1 MSGGSGAGDRPA
13 SQMRREPISV
23 DAAGRL
29 RLTIAVNDY
38 DQIRDVT
45 SGRVPVEGIALT
57 SLSLEIEEIFYRFV
71 KFREWDISELSFAK
85 YAAMTAQGENVTAI
99 PVFPSRMFRH
109 SAFYVR
115 PDGPVKTPADL
126 AGKRMGIPEWAQTAG
141 VYCRGL
147 LAHEYGVDLASIEW
161 VQAGVNEAGRV
172 EKVALQL
179 PPGIRY
185 RAEPQR
191 SLTEM
196 LLDGSID
203 AIMSAR
209 PPSAFTAGDPRIVR
223 LIQDTRGAEAEYF
236 RKTGIYPIMHVLALR
251 SEIVEAHPWVAM
263 NLYKAFEIAK
273 DRSLERARDVTASR
287 FPLPWSQDHLAEIET
302 LFGRDCFPY
311 GIETNRPTLEAF
323 LGYAHE
329 QGLTDRQLRPEELFP
344 KQVQSAFKV

>member
-1 MSGGSGAGDRPA
+1 MGET
-13 SQMRREPISV
+13 RRELEV

-57 SLSLEIEEIFYRFV
+57 SLHLEIEEIFYRFV
-71 KFREWDISELSFAK
+71 KYREWDISELSFAK
-85 YAAMTAQGENVTAI
+85 YVALTAQGADLTAI

-147 LAHEYGVDLASIEW
+147 LAHEFGVDLASVEW

-172 EKVALQL
+172 EKVSLKL
-179 PPGIRY
+179 PAGVAI

-203 AIMSAR
+203 AIMTAR
-209 PPSAFTAGDPRIVR
+209 APSAFVAGDERIVR
-223 LIQDTRGAEAEYF
+223 LIPDSRRAEAEYF
-236 RKTGIYPIMHVLALR
+236 KKTGIYPIMHVLALR
-251 SEIVEAHPWVAM
+251 RAVVDAHPWVAM
-263 NLYKAFEIAK
+263 NLFKSFEIAK
-273 DRSLERARDVTASR
+273 NRSLDRARDVTASR
-287 FPLPWSQDHLAEIET
+287 FPLPWSQDHLADVEA

-311 GIETNRPTLEAF
+311 GIADNRATLDAF
-323 LGYAHE
+323 LTYAHE
-329 QGLTDRQLRPEELFP
+329 QGLTDRLLTPEALFP
-344 KQVQSAFKV
+344 PQVQSSFRV

>member
-1 MSGGSGAGDRPA
+1 LIVTGDRRAGQAPH
-13 SQMRREPISV
+13 EPVAV

-45 SGRVPVEGIALT
+45 SGRVPVEGVALT
-57 SLSLEIEEIFYRFV
+57 SLHLEIEEIFYRFV
-71 KFREWDISELSFAK
+71 KYREWDVSELSFAK
-85 YAAMTAQGENVTAI
+85 YAALVAQGEKVTAI

-115 PDGPVKTPADL
+115 RDGPVRTPADL

-147 LAHEYGVDLASIEW
+147 LAHEYAVDLASIEW

-172 EKVALQL
+172 EKVALSL
-179 PPGIRY
+179 PAGVGI

-196 LLDGSID
+196 LLDGGID

-209 PPSAFTAGDPRIVR
+209 PPSAFTAGDTRIVR
-223 LIQDTRGAEAEYF
+223 LIQDTRGAEAAYF
-236 RKTGIYPIMHVLALR
+236 RKTKIYPIMHVLALR
-251 SEIVEAHPWVAM
+251 SEIVASHPWVAM
-263 NLYKAFEIAK
+263 NLFKAFEVAK
-273 DRSLERARDVTASR
+273 NRSLERARDVTASR
-287 FPLPWSQDHLAEIET
+287 FPLPWLQDYLAEVET
-302 LFGRDCFPY
+302 MFGKDCFPY
-311 GIETNRPTLEAF
+311 GIESNRPTLEAF
-323 LGYAHE
+323 LRYAHE
-329 QGLTDRQLRPEELFP
+329 QGVTDRLLQPEELFP

>member
-1 MSGGSGAGDRPA
+1 VGGDHQG
-13 SQMRREPISV
+13 RRDIGF

-38 DQIRDVT
+38 EQIRDVT
-45 SGRVPVEGIALT
+45 SGRVPVEGVALT
-57 SLSLEIEEIFYRFV
+57 SLHLEIEEIFYRFV
-71 KFREWDISELSFAK
+71 KYREWDISELSFAK
-85 YAAMTAQGENVTAI
+85 YVALTAQGADVTAI

-115 PDGPVKTPADL
+115 RDGPVKAPADL

-147 LAHEYGVDLASIEW
+147 LAHDFGVDLASIEW

-172 EKVALQL
+172 EKVALNF
-179 PPGIRY
+179 PAGIRI
-185 RAEPQR
+185 RAEPER

-209 PPSAFTAGDPRIVR
+209 PPVAFTAGDPRIVR
-223 LIQDTRGAEAEYF
+223 LIPDSRAAEAAYF

-251 SEIVEAHPWVAM
+251 REIVDAHPWVAM
-263 NLYKAFEIAK
+263 NLFKSFEIAK
-273 DRSLERARDVTASR
+273 NRSLDRARDVTASR
-287 FPLPWSQDHLAEIET
+287 FPLPWSQDHLAEVEA
-302 LFGRDCFPY
+302 LFGKDCFPY
-311 GIETNRPTLEAF
+311 GIEANRPTLAAF
-323 LGYAHE
+323 LRYAHE
-329 QGLTDRQLRPEELFP
+329 QGVTDRLLQPEELFP
-344 KQVQSAFKV
+344 KQVQSAFRV

>member
-1 MSGGSGAGDRPA
+1 LIVTDRQA
-13 SQMRREPISV
+13 RRELDF

-57 SLSLEIEEIFYRFV
+57 SLHLEIEEIFYRFV
-71 KFREWDISELSFAK
+71 KYREWDISELSFAK
-85 YAAMTAQGENVTAI
+85 YVALTAQGADITAI

-115 PDGPVKTPADL
+115 RDGPVKTPADL

-147 LAHEYGVDLASIEW
+147 LAHEFGVDLASVEW

-172 EKVALQL
+172 EKVALKL
-179 PPGIRY
+179 PAGIKI

-203 AIMSAR
+203 AIMTAR
-209 PPSAFTAGDPRIVR
+209 APSAFVAGDERIVR
-223 LIQDTRGAEAEYF
+223 LIPDTRGAEAAYF
-236 RKTGIYPIMHVLALR
+236 RKTRIYPIMHVLALR
-251 SEIVEAHPWVAM
+251 RAVVEAHPWVAM

-273 DRSLERARDVTASR
+273 NRSLDRARDVTASR
-287 FPLPWSQDHLAEIET
+287 FPLPWSQDHLTEVEA
-302 LFGRDCFPY
+302 LFGKDCFPY
-311 GIETNRPTLEAF
+311 GIESSRPTLEAF
-323 LGYAHE
+323 LQYAHE
-329 QGLTDRQLRPEELFP
+329 QGVTDRRLQPEALFP

>member
-1 MSGGSGAGDRPA
+1 MAGIVRDEPPRPIA
-13 SQMRREPISV
+13 V

-57 SLSLEIEEIFYRFV
+57 SLHLEIEEIFYRFV
-71 KFREWDISELSFAK
+71 KYREWDISELSFAK
-85 YAAMTAQGENVTAI
+85 YVALVAQGEKVTAI

-115 PDGPVKTPADL
+115 RDGTVKTPADL
-126 AGKRMGIPEWAQTAG
+126 AGKRLGIPEWAQTAG

-179 PPGIRY
+179 PAGIRT

-191 SLTEM
+191 SLNAM
-196 LLDGSID
+196 LLDGSLD
-203 AIMSAR
+203 AIMTAR
-209 PPSAFTAGDPRIVR
+209 PPAAFVAGDPRIVR
-223 LIQDTRGAEAEYF
+223 LIPDTRAAEAEYF
-236 RKTGIYPIMHVLALR
+236 RKTAIYPIMHVLALR
-251 SEIVEAHPWVAM
+251 SEIVAAHPWVAM
-263 NLYKAFEIAK
+263 NLFKAFEIAK
-273 DRSLERARDVTASR
+273 NRSLERARDVTASR
-287 FPLPWSQDHLAEIET
+287 FPLPWLQDHLAAVET
-302 LFGRDCFPY
+302 LFGADCFPY
-311 GIETNRPTLEAF
+311 GIAANRPTLEAF
-323 LGYAHE
+323 LRYAHE
-329 QGLTDRQLRPEELFP
+329 QGVTDRLLQPEELFP
-344 KQVQSAFKV
+344 PQVLSSFKV

>member
-1 MSGGSGAGDRPA
+1 MDHQA
-13 SQMRREPISV
+13 RREPEV

-57 SLSLEIEEIFYRFV
+57 SLHLEIEEIFYRFV
-71 KFREWDISELSFAK
+71 KYREWDISELSFAK
-85 YAAMTAQGENVTAI
+85 YVALTAQGADITAI

-115 PDGPVKTPADL
+115 RDGPVKTPADL

-147 LAHEYGVDLASIEW
+147 LAYEFGVDLASVEW

-172 EKVALQL
+172 EKVSLKL
-179 PPGIRY
+179 PAGVAI

-203 AIMSAR
+203 AIMTAR
-209 PPSAFTAGDPRIVR
+209 APSAFVAGDERIVR
-223 LIQDTRGAEAEYF
+223 LIPDTRAAEAAYY
-236 RKTGIYPIMHVLALR
+236 RKTSIYPIMHVLALR
-251 SEIVEAHPWVAM
+251 REIVEAHPWVAM
-263 NLYKAFEIAK
+263 NLFKSFEIAK
-273 DRSLERARDVTASR
+273 NRSLDRARDVTASR
-287 FPLPWSQDHLAEIET
+287 FPLPWSQDHLAEVET
-302 LFGRDCFPY
+302 LFGKDCFPY
-311 GIETNRPTLEAF
+311 GIEGSRPTLEAF
-323 LGYAHE
+323 LQYAHE
-329 QGLTDRQLRPEELFP
+329 QGVTDRLLQPEELFP
-344 KQVQSAFKV
+344 KQVQSAFRV